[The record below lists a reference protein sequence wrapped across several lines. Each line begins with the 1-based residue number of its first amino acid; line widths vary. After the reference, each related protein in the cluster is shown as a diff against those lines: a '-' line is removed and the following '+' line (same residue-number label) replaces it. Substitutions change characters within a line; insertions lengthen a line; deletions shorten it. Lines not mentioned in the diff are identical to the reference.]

1 MSRSRK
7 KHPVVWCAGYSNK
20 AGKRQANKRFRRIEH
35 QRINS
40 DYYIPNYVREVI
52 DFWLMPADGKF
63 RLTPDHDYYEKSL
76 KK

>member
-7 KHPVVWCAGYSNK
+7 KHPVVWCATRSNK
-20 AGKRQANKRFRRIEH
+20 AGKRQANKRFRRLVN

-40 DYYIPNYVREVI
+40 SYPIPIYVREVT
-52 DFWLMPADGKF
+52 DFWCMPADGKC
-63 RLTPDHDYYEKSL
+63 RLSPDDYYYEKSL